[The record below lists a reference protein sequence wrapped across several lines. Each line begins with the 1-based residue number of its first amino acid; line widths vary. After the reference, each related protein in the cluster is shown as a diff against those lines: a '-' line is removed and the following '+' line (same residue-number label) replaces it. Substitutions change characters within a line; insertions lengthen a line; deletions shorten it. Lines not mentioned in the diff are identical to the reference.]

1 MQQAGGT
8 VKECDERKSERR
20 VAIGSAAELSG
31 EAALDKFER
40 GHGLFAGEGD
50 GPVIGDEPKVVGMG
64 GEEIEGT
71 LASVDR
77 RARRPQGGKKIETG
91 AAAKEGQKVALV
103 GEALVERGSSGA
115 SGAGNGAH
123 GEGVF
128 AIFTPD
134 TVGGVEN
141 AAFQTSISNTGHG
154 QPFRL
159 VRNYILY
166 SVKPTMYK

>member
-1 MQQAGGT
+1 
-8 VKECDERKSERR
+8 
-20 VAIGSAAELSG
+20 LSG

-50 GPVIGDEPKVVGMG
+50 GPILGDEPKVVGMG
-64 GEEIEGT
+64 SEEIECT
-71 LASVDR
+71 LASVNR
-77 RARRPQGGKKIETG
+77 RAGRPQGGKKIETG
-91 AAAKEGQKVALV
+91 AAAEQGKEIALV
-103 GEALVERGSSGA
+103 GEALVERGRSGA

-134 TVGGVEN
+134 AVGGVEN
-141 AAFQTSISNTGHG
+141 AAFQASISNTGHG
-154 QPFRL
+154 QPFKL